1 MYGFPLSTQKA
12 SLLQG
17 KVLDKSEFMHMD
29 VVKHGTLDRLAGT
42 PRARRTPAVPRAR
55 PKTIHVDSGAL
66 HAAEGM
72 LHTKQPSSTNLA
84 GKHFDEISP
93 TASLGT
99 SKNRCRV
106 RRHPPLDLSV
116 RDRHS
121 MTRVSADQTAHAVFL
136 CQLNNVL
143 ITIEIEF

>member
-72 LHTKQPSSTNLA
+72 LHTKQPSSSNLA

-93 TASLGT
+93 TAPKNAHGILWDLQKSVPSEAPSSTGSFGTWSTLDDQGQRRPNGKRHMQFSL
-99 SKNRCRV
+99 SIK
-106 RRHPPLDLSV
+106 
-116 RDRHS
+116 
-121 MTRVSADQTAHAVFL
+121 
-136 CQLNNVL
+136 
-143 ITIEIEF
+143 